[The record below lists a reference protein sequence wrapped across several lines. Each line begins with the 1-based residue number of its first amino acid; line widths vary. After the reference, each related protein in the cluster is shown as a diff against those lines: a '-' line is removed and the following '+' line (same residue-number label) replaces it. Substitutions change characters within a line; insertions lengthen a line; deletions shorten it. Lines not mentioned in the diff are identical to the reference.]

1 MLNIAYVSAIIQIM
15 RRSVF
20 ITVLLLFCLVTTV
33 HSEYVT
39 YDKFVVTPAV
49 INGRSMEPTL
59 HNGQIVLVL
68 NDDLARIQRG
78 DIVAAYMKCGTVIE
92 FVAKRIVA
100 VPGDTIYGQVLPP
113 DTYWIEGDN
122 KEHSIDS
129 RKCGPITRSQ
139 IKGVI
144 IRY

>member
-1 MLNIAYVSAIIQIM
+1 
-15 RRSVF
+15 
-20 ITVLLLFCLVTTV
+20 
-33 HSEYVT
+33 
-39 YDKFVVTPAV
+39 
-49 INGRSMEPTL
+49 
-59 HNGQIVLVL
+59 
-68 NDDLARIQRG
+68 
-78 DIVAAYMKCGTVIE
+78 MKCGTVIE
-92 FVAKRIVA
+92 IVAKRIVA
-100 VPGDTIYGQVLPP
+100 VPGDTIYSQVLPP

>member
-1 MLNIAYVSAIIQIM
+1 MLNIAYVSAILQIM

-33 HSEYVT
+33 HSECVT

-59 HNGQIVLVL
+59 HDGQIVLVL

-78 DIVAAYMKCGTVIE
+78 DIVAAYMK
-92 FVAKRIVA
+92 
-100 VPGDTIYGQVLPP
+100 
-113 DTYWIEGDN
+113 
-122 KEHSIDS
+122 
-129 RKCGPITRSQ
+129 
-139 IKGVI
+139 
-144 IRY
+144 

>member
-1 MLNIAYVSAIIQIM
+1 MLNIAYISAIIQIM

-59 HNGQIVLVL
+59 HDGQIVLVL

-92 FVAKRIVA
+92 LVAKRIVA

-122 KEHSIDS
+122 YEHSIES
-129 RKCGPITRSQ
+129 RKSGPITRSQ